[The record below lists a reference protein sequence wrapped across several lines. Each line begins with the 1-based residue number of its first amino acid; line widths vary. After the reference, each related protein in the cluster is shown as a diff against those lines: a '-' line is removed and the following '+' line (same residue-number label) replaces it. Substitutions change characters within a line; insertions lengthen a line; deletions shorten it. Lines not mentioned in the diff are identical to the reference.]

1 MECLHSLK
9 VPSVK
14 YKLIPKEKVVVFQR
28 RTLADTTLI
37 KGIKWS
43 FSVTGPIKTGGCLIG
58 CNEKNKSPFL
68 WYCHPK
74 CITWISHKETSS
86 LTWKKSCK
94 RTGLRAKSLQSCLT
108 LCDPKDCSLPGS
120 SEHRILS
127 RQEYWSGI
135 PFSRGS
141 SGPRDQTWVS
151 HISCIAGKFF
161 TTSTTWE
168 VHEPTDLESLK
179 MPRLWSRGM
188 IEELLQPGT
197 TGRAWKVWALA
208 SRNASVPV
216 LTLMARLWWCRRGS
230 PLAGNR

>member
-120 SEHRILS
+120 SVHGILQARIL
-127 RQEYWSGI
+127 EWVAV
-135 PFSRGS
+135 PFSRICVCIFSIYWFGHKIH
-141 SGPRDQTWVS
+141 SGFSIRWYGKTQTFWPTQY
-151 HISCIAGKFF
+151 HISGEGNGNPLQYSC
-161 TTSTTWE
+161 
-168 VHEPTDLESLK
+168 LEHS
-179 MPRLWSRGM
+179 MDRG
-188 IEELLQPGT
+188 
-197 TGRAWKVWALA
+197 AW
-208 SRNASVPV
+208 
-216 LTLMARLWWCRRGS
+216 
-230 PLAGNR
+230 